1 MSESASEDTDSE
13 GVAAVPVPDTTPR
26 DADAT
31 TSGARMMMQHPWL
44 TAAVVAVYATRV
56 IWVKLRVLRLA
67 KQLRLQK
74 QRFWKSNPWQD
85 NESGSEAE
93 SDTDGEEGDSDEST
107 DTDVNRNRI
116 EATDNDR
123 LVRVPQ

>member
-1 MSESASEDTDSE
+1 MSESASAGGEDTESE

-31 TSGARMMMQHPWL
+31 TSGARMMMQHPL
-44 TAAVVAVYATRV
+44 LAAAAVAVYATRV
-56 IWVKLRVLRLA
+56 MWVKLRVLRLA

-74 QRFWKSNPWQD
+74 QRFRMSNPRQD

-93 SDTDGEEGDSDEST
+93 SDTDGMEGDSD
-107 DTDVNRNRI
+107 VNRIRI
-116 EATDNDR
+116 QATDNDR
-123 LVRVPQ
+123 LVGVPQ